1 MVELHCQIFSPTR
14 WQMSLENIS
23 TETLDLHTLEQS
35 LEDAPEVVSWLNS
48 ILDEGTSGSG
58 TEGTSK
64 TPIDLTALDRQVS
77 SILSSVEIVAEETS
91 SQLERIIDDI
101 SRSAPRLAYDLHF
114 MKESAISLQT
124 SLQRLQRASASA
136 ESPETGAALERLRY
150 LDSVRRGMEAA
161 RDVLRE
167 AESWSSL
174 ESEVSSLLSE
184 QNYERAAE
192 TLSEAANSMVVFQN
206 TPEYESRRSLMVSLQ
221 NQLEASLSS
230 ALVAAINSQDV
241 AVCKNYFS
249 IFKNIQREA
258 EFRNYY
264 YGSRRGPL
272 ITTWQKAQ
280 LRDAD
285 SEANQDTASF
295 QTFAAFLPSFFASL
309 LTLLEAERF
318 SIPSIFPDPPATLS
332 SLISSTLSSLQP
344 TFSQRFS
351 SVASTHGPSTLI
363 EIISSYTAAIEFA
376 NSTEGIM
383 EKVSYATSPHFLH
396 ANSEDSPTSDNKL
409 SRRRSRLSISRRMSR
424 ASISLS
430 HPPNAYYTLGDQE
443 WQQELFEP
451 FLDYQVDY
459 GTLEHKFLMERLEQI
474 TAAENTIPG
483 RPKDGSRWL
492 RERSVDAF
500 SLADQSLSRCMTFT
514 HGYGFVGLVQA
525 LDAVFASVLQSS
537 NEHISIDNRLLS
549 VDSSA
554 LSAGDDLS
562 DMDYSTQDW
571 SRIQMYLRFLGAAH
585 GFNDR
590 LGAFES
596 KMRGALVQ
604 VLEIIRTT
612 QSDAFSPSR
621 PLSGTPRGALQIL
634 VQSTLNSVE
643 LQNLLKLVESD
654 FQQQLLAVM
663 PNPRIPHTTPSQP
676 PNILIDTHV
685 AVSDFARSCQV
696 SLQKTIL
703 SPLHKHLASY
713 AALPVWSSSKPTPS
727 KLPGGTGA
735 LTEIQV
741 PVFSISP
748 SDTVQ
753 RVAEGLLNL
762 PRLFEVYADDDALA
776 FSIETLPFLD
786 EDLLK
791 SITEQPYSEGPHYSP
806 SAPPTPGIH
815 HSRRSPSIALKTPPA
830 TLTIPTLTTPV
841 VLSPEAVSAAWL
853 SSLALSLLTHLTG
866 SVLPKIKT
874 LTSTGAA
881 QLSSDLGYISNVV
894 QALNVR
900 SADLEKWK
908 ELSDLSDDE
917 GKKQAKDK
925 EVICSDQV
933 FSKVVKMRGWA

>member
-1 MVELHCQIFSPTR
+1 
-14 WQMSLENIS
+14 MSLDNSSI
-23 TETLDLHTLEQS
+23 ETVDLHTLEKS
-35 LEDAPEVVSWLNS
+35 LEDAPEVISWLNS
-48 ILDEGTSGSG
+48 ILDEGSLGSG
-58 TEGTSK
+58 AEGTPAAP
-64 TPIDLTALDRQVS
+64 TDLTALDRRVS

-101 SRSAPRLAYDLHF
+101 SRGAPRLAYDLHF
-114 MKESAISLQT
+114 MKESAISLQN
-124 SLQRLQRASASA
+124 SLRGLQRASASA
-136 ESPETGAALERLRY
+136 ESPETKAALEQLHH
-150 LDSVRRGMEAA
+150 LDNVRRGMESA

-184 QNYERAAE
+184 QNYEKAAE
-192 TLSEAANSMVVFQN
+192 TLSEAAKSMVVFQN

-272 ITTWQKAQ
+272 ATTWQKAR

-285 SEANQDTASF
+285 AEANQDTASL
-295 QTFAAFLPSFFASL
+295 QTFAGFLPSFFASL
-309 LTLLEAERF
+309 STLLEVERH

-344 TFSQRFS
+344 TFSQRLS
-351 SVASTHGPSTLI
+351 SVASTHGPYTLT
-363 EIISSYTAAIEFA
+363 EIISSYTTAVEFA
-376 NSTEGIM
+376 NSTESIM
-383 EKVSYATSPHFLH
+383 EKLSYDTSPHFLH
-396 ANSEDSPTSDNKL
+396 ANSEDSVTSDTTSKH

-430 HPPNAYYTLGDQE
+430 HPPNSYYTLGDQE

-459 GTLEHKFLMERLEQI
+459 GSLEHKFLAERLEQI
-474 TAAENTIPG
+474 TAAENTAPG

-525 LDAVFASVLQSS
+525 LDSVFASILQSTH
-537 NEHISIDNRLLS
+537 EHISTDNRLLS
-549 VDSSA
+549 TDSLA

-590 LGAFES
+590 LGTFES

-604 VLEIIRTT
+604 VSEHIRMT
-612 QSDAFSPSR
+612 QSDAFSPAKT
-621 PLSGTPRGALQIL
+621 LSGTPKGALQIL
-634 VQSTLNSVE
+634 AQSTLNSME

-654 FQQQLLAVM
+654 AQQQLLGVA
-663 PNPRIPHTTPSQP
+663 PGPRTPHTLPSQP
-676 PNILIDTHV
+676 LHTLTGTHG

-703 SPLHKHLASY
+703 SPLHKHLSSY
-713 AALPVWSSSKPTPS
+713 ATLPVWSSSKPAPG

-791 SITEQPYSEGPHYSP
+791 SISEQPHSEGPHYPP
-806 SAPPTPGIH
+806 SLPSTPGIH

-830 TLTIPTLTTPV
+830 MLIIPVHTAPA

-881 QLSSDLGYISNVV
+881 QLSSDLGYLSNVV

-908 ELSDLSDDE
+908 DLSDLGDE
-917 GKKQAKDK
+917 DGKKQARDK
-925 EVICSDQV
+925 EITSGDPT
-933 FSKVVKMRGWA
+933 FSAVAKMRGWA

>member
-1 MVELHCQIFSPTR
+1 MSPDN
-14 WQMSLENIS
+14 SPS
-23 TETLDLHTLEQS
+23 ETVDLHALAKS
-35 LEDAPEVVSWLNS
+35 VEDAPDVVPWLNS
-48 ILDEGTSGSG
+48 ILDEGSPGLG
-58 TEGTSK
+58 AEGTS
-64 TPIDLTALDRQVS
+64 TAPIDLTALDRRVS

-101 SRSAPRLAYDLHF
+101 SRGAPRLAYDLHF
-114 MKESAISLQT
+114 MKEGAISLQS
-124 SLQRLQRASASA
+124 SLRKLQHASTSA
-136 ESPETGAALERLRY
+136 ESPETKAALEQLRY
-150 LDSVRRGMEAA
+150 LDNVKRGMEAA

-184 QNYERAAE
+184 QNYEKAAE
-192 TLSEAANSMVVFQN
+192 TLSEAAKSMVVFQN

-249 IFKNIQREA
+249 IFRNIQREA

-264 YGSRRGPL
+264 YGSRRGSL
-272 ITTWQKAQ
+272 VTTWQTVR

-285 SEANQDTASF
+285 AEVTQDSAPL
-295 QTFAAFLPSFFASL
+295 QTFAAFLPSFFASF
-309 LTLLEAERF
+309 LTLLETERS
-318 SIPSIFPDPPATLS
+318 SIPSIFPDPPTTLS

-344 TFSQRFS
+344 TFSQRLS
-351 SVASTHGPSTLI
+351 SIASSHGPYTLT
-363 EIISSYTAAIEFA
+363 EIISGYTAATEFA
-376 NSTEGIM
+376 NSTENIM
-383 EKVSYATSPHFLH
+383 EKVTFAASPNFMH
-396 ANSEDSPTSDNKL
+396 ANSEDSTTSDTPSKH
-409 SRRRSRLSISRRMSR
+409 SRRRTRLSISRRMSR
-424 ASISLS
+424 ASISIS
-430 HPPNAYYTLGDQE
+430 HPPNTYYMLGDQE

-459 GTLEHKFLMERLEQI
+459 GSLEQKFLAERLEQI
-474 TAAENTIPG
+474 TAAENTAPG

-492 RERSVDAF
+492 RETSVDGF
-500 SLADQSLSRCMTFT
+500 SLADQSLSRCMAFT

-525 LDAVFASVLQSS
+525 LDSIFASILQSS
-537 NEHISIDNRLLS
+537 SEHISTDNRLLS
-549 VDSSA
+549 MDSSA
-554 LSAGDDLS
+554 LSGGDDLS
-562 DMDYSTQDW
+562 DMDYTAQDW
-571 SRIQMYLRFLGAAH
+571 SRIQMYLRLLGAAR
-585 GFNDR
+585 GFSDR
-590 LGAFES
+590 LGTFES
-596 KMRGALVQ
+596 KMRTTLVQ
-604 VLEIIRTT
+604 VSENIRTA
-612 QSDAFSPSR
+612 QSEAFSPSKS
-621 PLSGTPRGALQIL
+621 LSGTPKGALQIL
-634 VQSTLNSVE
+634 AQSTLNSVE
-643 LQNLLKLVESD
+643 LQNLLKLVEPD
-654 FQQQLLAVM
+654 PQQQLLGVT
-663 PNPRIPHTTPSQP
+663 PSPRIPHTTPSQP
-676 PNILIDTHV
+676 LGVLTGARG

-703 SPLHKHLASY
+703 SPLHKHLTSY
-713 AALPVWSSSKPTPS
+713 ASLPVWSSSKPAAGR
-727 KLPGGTGA
+727 LPGGTGA

-776 FSIETLPFLD
+776 FSIETLPFVD

-791 SITEQPYSEGPHYSP
+791 SVTEQSHSEGHPHSP
-806 SAPPTPGIH
+806 SAPSAPGIH
-815 HSRRSPSIALKTPPA
+815 HSRRSSSIALKAPPA
-830 TLTIPTLTTPV
+830 ALTIPAYTTPA

-853 SSLALSLLTHLTG
+853 SSLALSLLTHLTS

-881 QLSSDLGYISNVV
+881 QLSSDLGYLSNVV

-908 ELSDLSDDE
+908 DSSDLSDED
-917 GKKQAKDK
+917 GKRQAKEK
-925 EVICSDQV
+925 EVIPGDQI
-933 FSKVVKMRGWA
+933 FITIAKMRGWV

>member
-1 MVELHCQIFSPTR
+1 
-14 WQMSLENIS
+14 MSFDNS
-23 TETLDLHTLEQS
+23 SAETVDLHALEKS
-35 LEDAPEVVSWLNS
+35 LEDAPDVASWLNC
-48 ILDEGTSGSG
+48 ILDEGTSVSAA
-58 TEGTSK
+58 EGTST
-64 TPIDLTALDRQVS
+64 TPIDLTALDRRVS
-77 SILSSVEIVAEETS
+77 SILSSVEIVADETS
-91 SQLERIIDDI
+91 SQLERVIDEI
-101 SRSAPRLAYDLHF
+101 SRGAPRLAYDLHF
-114 MKESAISLQT
+114 MKDNAISLQT
-124 SLQRLQRASASA
+124 SLRRLQRASASA
-136 ESPETGAALERLRY
+136 ESPETKAALEQLHH
-150 LDSVRRGMEAA
+150 LDNIRRGMEAA

-174 ESEVSSLLSE
+174 ESEVLSLLSE
-184 QNYERAAE
+184 QNYEKAAE
-192 TLSEAANSMVVFQN
+192 TLSEAAKSMVVFQN

-230 ALVAAINSQDV
+230 ALVAAINSQEV

-272 ITTWQKAQ
+272 ITTWQKAR
-280 LRDAD
+280 LPDAETEASQD
-285 SEANQDTASF
+285 SASL
-295 QTFAAFLPSFFASL
+295 QTFSAFLPSFFASL
-309 LTLLEAERF
+309 LTLLEAERS

-332 SLISSTLSSLQP
+332 SLISSILSSLQP
-344 TFSQRFS
+344 TFSQRLS
-351 SVASTHGPSTLI
+351 SVASIHGPYTLT
-363 EIISSYTAAIEFA
+363 EVISCYTATIEFA
-376 NSTEGIM
+376 NSTERIT
-383 EKVSYATSPHFLH
+383 EKISYTTVPHFLQ
-396 ANSEDSPTSDNKL
+396 ANSEESTTSDTTSKL

-430 HPPNAYYTLGDQE
+430 HPPNSYYTLGDQE

-459 GTLEHKFLMERLEQI
+459 GSLEHKFLVERLEQI
-474 TAAENTIPG
+474 TGSENTAPG
-483 RPKDGSRWL
+483 RLRDGSRWL
-492 RERSVDAF
+492 REKSVDAF
-500 SLADQSLSRCMTFT
+500 STADESLSRCMTFT
-514 HGYGFVGLVQA
+514 HGYGFAGLVQA
-525 LDAVFASVLQSS
+525 LDLVFASILQSS
-537 NEHISIDNRLLS
+537 NEHISTDNRLLS
-549 VDSSA
+549 TDSLA

-590 LGAFES
+590 LGVFES
-596 KMRGALVQ
+596 KMRGALIQ
-604 VLEIIRTT
+604 LSENIRTT
-612 QSDAFSPSR
+612 QSDAFSPAK
-621 PLSGTPRGALQIL
+621 PLSGTPKGALQIL
-634 VQSTLNSVE
+634 AQSTLNSVE

-654 FQQQLLAVM
+654 SQQHLLGVALS
-663 PNPRIPHTTPSQP
+663 PRFPHTISSQP
-676 PNILIDTHV
+676 LNILTGTHG

-703 SPLHKHLASY
+703 SPLHKHLSSY
-713 AALPVWSSSKPTPS
+713 AALPVWSSSKPVPS

-735 LTEIQV
+735 LTEVQV

-776 FSIETLPFLD
+776 FSIETLPFID

-791 SITEQPYSEGPHYSP
+791 SIAEQPHPEGSHHSL
-806 SAPPTPGIH
+806 SAPSTPGIH

-830 TLTIPTLTTPV
+830 TLVIPVHAAPA

-881 QLSSDLGYISNVV
+881 QLSSDLGYLSNVV

-908 ELSDLSDDE
+908 DLSDLSDED
-917 GKKQAKDK
+917 GKKQTKDK
-925 EVICSDQV
+925 EATSGDQT
-933 FSKVVKMRGWA
+933 FSAVAKMRGWWG

>member
-1 MVELHCQIFSPTR
+1 
-14 WQMSLENIS
+14 MSLDNS
-23 TETLDLHTLEQS
+23 SAAETLDLDTLEKS
-35 LEDAPEVVSWLNS
+35 LEDAPDVVSWLNS

-58 TEGTSK
+58 AEGTTT
-64 TPIDLTALDRQVS
+64 TPVDLTTLDRRVT

-101 SRSAPRLAYDLHF
+101 SRGAPRLAYDLHF

-124 SLQRLQRASASA
+124 SLRRLQRTSASS
-136 ESPETGAALERLRY
+136 ESPETKAALEQLHH
-150 LDSVRRGMEAA
+150 LDNVRRGMEAA

-184 QNYERAAE
+184 QNYEKAAE
-192 TLSEAANSMVVFQN
+192 TLSEASKSMVVFQN

-241 AVCKNYFS
+241 ALCKNYFS

-264 YGSRRGPL
+264 YGSRRGSL
-272 ITTWQKAQ
+272 ITTWQKAR

-285 SEANQDTASF
+285 AEADQDSTSL

-309 LTLLEAERF
+309 STLLEAERS

-332 SLISSTLSSLQP
+332 SLISSILSSLHP
-344 TFSQRFS
+344 TFPQRLSF
-351 SVASTHGPSTLI
+351 VASTHGPYALS
-363 EIISSYTAAIEFA
+363 EIISGYNAAIEFA
-376 NSTEGIM
+376 NSAEGIM
-383 EKVSYATSPHFLH
+383 EKVSFATSPHFLH
-396 ANSEDSPTSDNKL
+396 TNSEDSTTSDTPSKL

-430 HPPNAYYTLGDQE
+430 HPPSSHYMLGDQE

-459 GTLEHKFLMERLEQI
+459 GSLEHKFLLERLEQI
-474 TAAENTIPG
+474 SVAENTVPG

-500 SLADQSLSRCMTFT
+500 SLADQGLSRCMAFT

-525 LDAVFASVLQSS
+525 LDSVFASILQSS
-537 NEHISIDNRLLS
+537 NEHISTDNRLLS
-549 VDSSA
+549 SDSPA
-554 LSAGDDLS
+554 LNGGDDLS

-590 LGAFES
+590 LDIFES
-596 KMRGALVQ
+596 KMRGGLVQ
-604 VLEIIRTT
+604 VSENLRAT
-612 QSDAFSPSR
+612 QSDAFSPTKS
-621 PLSGTPRGALQIL
+621 LLGTPKGALQIL
-634 VQSTLNSVE
+634 AQSTLNSVE
-643 LQNLLKLVESD
+643 LQNLLKLIEPDS
-654 FQQQLLAVM
+654 QQQLFGVT
-663 PNPRIPHTTPSQP
+663 PSPRIQHAIPSQP
-676 PNILIDTHV
+676 LNILTGTHG
-685 AVSDFARSCQV
+685 AISDFARSCQV

-703 SPLHKHLASY
+703 SPLHKHLSSY
-713 AALPVWSSSKPTPS
+713 ASLPVWSSSKPAPS

-776 FSIETLPFLD
+776 FSIDTLPFVD
-786 EDLLK
+786 GDLLK
-791 SITEQPYSEGPHYSP
+791 SITEQPHQEGPHYSP

-815 HSRRSPSIALKTPPA
+815 PSRRSPSIALKTPPA
-830 TLTIPTLTTPV
+830 TLATLAHTAPA

-853 SSLALSLLTHLTG
+853 SSLALSLLKHLTG

-874 LTSTGAA
+874 LSSTGAA
-881 QLSSDLGYISNVV
+881 QLSSDLGYLSNVV

-908 ELSDLSDDE
+908 ELSDLSDED
-917 GKKQAKDK
+917 GKKQAKGG
-925 EVICSDQV
+925 EVTPGDQI
-933 FSKVVKMRGWA
+933 FSTAAKIRGWT

>member
-1 MVELHCQIFSPTR
+1 
-14 WQMSLENIS
+14 MSLDDPFSEIVDLR
-23 TETLDLHTLEQS
+23 TLAKS
-35 LEDAPEVVSWLNS
+35 VEDAPEVVSWLNS
-48 ILDEGTSGSG
+48 ILDEGVPGLG
-58 TEGTSK
+58 VDGTS
-64 TPIDLTALDRQVS
+64 TAPIDLTSLDRRVS

-101 SRSAPRLAYDLHF
+101 SRGAPRLAYDLHF
-114 MKESAISLQT
+114 TKESAISLQA
-124 SLQRLQRASASA
+124 SLRKLQHASTSA
-136 ESPETGAALERLRY
+136 ESPETKAALERLHY
-150 LDSVRRGMEAA
+150 LDNVKRGMEAA

-184 QNYERAAE
+184 QNYEKAAE
-192 TLSEAANSMVVFQN
+192 TLSEAAKSMVVFQN

-264 YGSRRGPL
+264 YGSRRGTL
-272 ITTWQKAQ
+272 VTTWQKAR

-285 SEANQDTASF
+285 AEVTQDNVSL
-295 QTFAAFLPSFFASL
+295 QTFAAFLPSFFATF
-309 LTLLEAERF
+309 LTLLETER
-318 SIPSIFPDPPATLS
+318 SSAPSIFPDPPATLS

-344 TFSQRFS
+344 TFSQRLS
-351 SVASTHGPSTLI
+351 SVASSHGPYTLT

-376 NSTEGIM
+376 NSTENIM
-383 EKVSYATSPHFLH
+383 EKVSYTASPHLLH
-396 ANSEDSPTSDNKL
+396 ANSEDSTTSDAPPKL

-424 ASISLS
+424 ASMSMS
-430 HPPNAYYTLGDQE
+430 YPPNTYYTLGDQE

-459 GTLEHKFLMERLEQI
+459 GSLEQKLLVERLEQI
-474 TAAENTIPG
+474 TAENTAPG

-500 SLADQSLSRCMTFT
+500 SLADQSLSRCMVFT

-525 LDAVFASVLQSS
+525 LDSVFASILQTY
-537 NEHISIDNRLLS
+537 NGHISTDNRLLS
-549 VDSSA
+549 MDSSA
-554 LSAGDDLS
+554 LSGGDDLS
-562 DMDYSTQDW
+562 DMDYTTQDW
-571 SRIQMYLRFLGAAH
+571 SRIQMYLRLLGAAH

-590 LGAFES
+590 LGTFED
-596 KMRGALVQ
+596 KMRTALVQ
-604 VLEIIRTT
+604 ASENIRMS
-612 QSDAFSPSR
+612 QSDAFSPAKSL
-621 PLSGTPRGALQIL
+621 PGVPKGALQIL
-634 VQSTLNSVE
+634 AQSTLNSVE
-643 LQNLLKLVESD
+643 LQNLLKLLESD
-654 FQQQLLAVM
+654 PQQQLLGVT
-663 PNPRIPHTTPSQP
+663 PSPRIPHTIPSQP
-676 PNILIDTHV
+676 LNVLTGTRGAI
-685 AVSDFARSCQV
+685 SDFAKSCQV

-713 AALPVWSSSKPTPS
+713 ASLPVWSSSKPVPS
-727 KLPGGTGA
+727 KLSGGTGA

-776 FSIETLPFLD
+776 FSIETLPFVD
-786 EDLLK
+786 EDLLR
-791 SITEQPYSEGPHYSP
+791 SVTEQFHSEGRPHSP
-806 SAPPTPGIH
+806 SVSSTPGIH
-815 HSRRSPSIALKTPPA
+815 HSRRSPSIALKTPPVA
-830 TLTIPTLTTPV
+830 LAIPTYTAPT

-874 LTSTGAA
+874 LTPTGAA
-881 QLSSDLGYISNVV
+881 QLSSDLGYLSNVV

-908 ELSDLSDDE
+908 DFSDLSDEDVRR
-917 GKKQAKDK
+917 QAKYK
-925 EVICSDQV
+925 EVTSGDQIFLIV
-933 FSKVVKMRGWA
+933 AKMRGWV

>member
-1 MVELHCQIFSPTR
+1 MSPDDS
-14 WQMSLENIS
+14 SLE
-23 TETLDLHTLEQS
+23 TVDLQTLAKF
-35 LEDAPEVVSWLNS
+35 LEDAPDVVSWLNS
-48 ILDEGTSGSG
+48 ILDEGAPGLG
-58 TEGTSK
+58 AEGAETA
-64 TPIDLTALDRQVS
+64 PIDLTALDRRVS
-77 SILSSVEIVAEETS
+77 SVLSSVEIVAEETS
-91 SQLERIIDDI
+91 SQLERVIDDI
-101 SRSAPRLAYDLHF
+101 SRGAPRLAYDLHF

-124 SLQRLQRASASA
+124 SLRTLQHASTSA
-136 ESPETGAALERLRY
+136 ESPETKAALEQLHY
-150 LDSVRRGMEAA
+150 LDSVKRGMEAA

-174 ESEVSSLLSE
+174 ESEVLSLLSE
-184 QNYERAAE
+184 QNYEKAAE
-192 TLSEAANSMVVFQN
+192 TLSEAAKSMVVFQN

-264 YGSRRGPL
+264 YGSRRGSL
-272 ITTWQKAQ
+272 VAAWQKAR

-285 SEANQDTASF
+285 AEATQDNVSL
-295 QTFAAFLPSFFASL
+295 QTFATFLPSFFASL
-309 LTLLEAERF
+309 LTLLENERS
-318 SIPSIFPDPPATLS
+318 SIPSIFPDPPATIS

-344 TFSQRFS
+344 TFPQRLS
-351 SVASTHGPSTLI
+351 SVASTHGPYTLP
-363 EIISSYTAAIEFA
+363 EIISSYAATIDFA
-376 NSTEGIM
+376 NSTENIM
-383 EKVSYATSPHFLH
+383 EKVAYSASPHFLH
-396 ANSEDSPTSDNKL
+396 ANSEDSTISETPSKL

-424 ASISLS
+424 ASISIS
-430 HPPNAYYTLGDQE
+430 HAPNFFTLGDQE

-451 FLDYQVDY
+451 FLDFQVDY
-459 GTLEHKFLMERLEQI
+459 GSLEHKLLVERLDQI
-474 TAAENTIPG
+474 TAAESAAPG

-525 LDAVFASVLQSS
+525 LDSVFASILHSS
-537 NEHISIDNRLLS
+537 NEHISTDNRLLS
-549 VDSSA
+549 MDSST

-562 DMDYSTQDW
+562 DMDYTSQDW
-571 SRIQMYLRFLGAAH
+571 SRIQMYLRLLGAAH

-590 LGAFES
+590 LGTFES
-596 KMRGALVQ
+596 KMRAALVQ
-604 VLEIIRTT
+604 VSENIRLS
-612 QSDAFSPSR
+612 QSDSFSPAKS
-621 PLSGTPRGALQIL
+621 LSGTPKGALQIL
-634 VQSTLNSVE
+634 AQSTLNSLE
-643 LQNLLKLVESD
+643 LQNLLKLVEPD
-654 FQQQLLAVM
+654 PQQQHLGAATS
-663 PNPRIPHTTPSQP
+663 PRITHTIPSLP
-676 PNILIDTHV
+676 LNVLTGTRG
-685 AVSDFARSCQV
+685 AASDLARSCQV

-713 AALPVWSSSKPTPS
+713 SALPVWSASKPPPS

-748 SDTVQ
+748 TDTVQ

-776 FSIETLPFLD
+776 FSIETLPFID

-791 SITEQPYSEGPHYSP
+791 SITEQSQSEAHLHPP
-806 SAPPTPGIH
+806 SAPSTTNIH
-815 HSRRSPSIALKTPPA
+815 PRRTSSISLKAPPA
-830 TLTIPTLTTPV
+830 ALAIPAYTTPA

-881 QLSSDLGYISNVV
+881 QLSSDLGYLSNVV
-894 QALNVR
+894 QALNVQ
-900 SADLEKWK
+900 SEDLEKWK
-908 ELSDLSDDE
+908 DLSDLSDEE
-917 GKKQAKDK
+917 GKRQAKDK
-925 EVICSDQV
+925 EFTPGDQT
-933 FSKVVKMRGWA
+933 FLTMAKMREWFH

>member
-1 MVELHCQIFSPTR
+1 
-14 WQMSLENIS
+14 MSLDNPPS
-23 TETLDLHTLEQS
+23 ETVDLRTLATS
-35 LEDAPEVVSWLNS
+35 VEDAPDVVSWLNS
-48 ILDEGTSGSG
+48 ILDEGAPGFG
-58 TEGTSK
+58 AEGTS
-64 TPIDLTALDRQVS
+64 TAPIDLTALDRRVS

-101 SRSAPRLAYDLHF
+101 SRGAPRLAYDLHF

-124 SLQRLQRASASA
+124 SLRKLQHASTSA
-136 ESPETGAALERLRY
+136 ESPETKDALERLHY
-150 LDSVRRGMEAA
+150 LDSVKRGMEAA

-184 QNYERAAE
+184 QNYEKAAE
-192 TLSEAANSMVVFQN
+192 TLSEAAKSMVVFQN
-206 TPEYESRRSLMVSLQ
+206 TPEYDSRRSLMVSLQ

-241 AVCKNYFS
+241 AVCMNYFS

-264 YGSRRGPL
+264 YGSRRGSL
-272 ITTWQKAQ
+272 VTTWQKAR
-280 LRDAD
+280 LREADTDATPD
-285 SEANQDTASF
+285 NMSL

-309 LTLLEAERF
+309 LILLETERS

-344 TFSQRFS
+344 TFSQRLS
-351 SVASTHGPSTLI
+351 SVASSHDPYALT
-363 EIISSYTAAIEFA
+363 EIISGYTAVIEFA
-376 NSTEGIM
+376 NSTENIM
-383 EKVSYATSPHFLH
+383 EKVTHTAPPYLLH
-396 ANSEDSPTSDNKL
+396 TNSEDSATSDTTPKL
-409 SRRRSRLSISRRMSR
+409 SRRRSRISASRRMSR
-424 ASISLS
+424 ASMSLS
-430 HPPNAYYTLGDQE
+430 HPPNIQYTLGDQE

-459 GTLEHKFLMERLEQI
+459 GSLEQKLLVERLEQI
-474 TAAENTIPG
+474 TAAENTAPG

-500 SLADQSLSRCMTFT
+500 SLADQSLSRCMAFT

-525 LDAVFASVLQSS
+525 LDSVFASILQSS
-537 NEHISIDNRLLS
+537 NEHISTDNRLLS
-549 VDSSA
+549 MDSSA
-554 LSAGDDLS
+554 MSGGDDLS
-562 DMDYSTQDW
+562 DMDYTTQDW
-571 SRIQMYLRFLGAAH
+571 SRIQMYLRLLGAAH
-585 GFNDR
+585 GFSDR
-590 LGAFES
+590 LGTFES
-596 KMRGALVQ
+596 KMRAALVQ
-604 VLEIIRTT
+604 VSENIRTA
-612 QSDAFSPSR
+612 QSDVFSPTKS
-621 PLSGTPRGALQIL
+621 LSSTPKGALQIL
-634 VQSTLNSVE
+634 AQSTLNSME
-643 LQNLLKLVESD
+643 LQNLLKLLEQD
-654 FQQQLLAVM
+654 PQQQFLGLT
-663 PNPRIPHTTPSQP
+663 PTPSPRAQFTIPSQP
-676 PNILIDTHV
+676 LNVLTGTRG

-713 AALPVWSSSKPTPS
+713 ASLPVWSSSKPAAS
-727 KLPGGTGA
+727 RLPGGTGA

-776 FSIETLPFLD
+776 FSIETLPFVD

-791 SITEQPYSEGPHYSP
+791 SVAEQSHYEGHPHSP
-806 SAPPTPGIH
+806 SMGSTPGIH
-815 HSRRSPSIALKTPPA
+815 HSRRSSSIALKAPPA
-830 TLTIPTLTTPV
+830 GLAIPTYTTPA

-853 SSLALSLLTHLTG
+853 SSLALSLLTHLTS

-874 LTSTGAA
+874 LTPTGAA
-881 QLSSDLGYISNVV
+881 QLSSDLGYLSNVV

-900 SADLEKWK
+900 STDLEKWK
-908 ELSDLSDDE
+908 DLSDLSDED
-917 GKKQAKDK
+917 GKRQVKDK
-925 EVICSDQV
+925 EVVSEDQI
-933 FSKVVKMRGWA
+933 FLTIAKIRGWA